1 MKVSSY
7 QGIFVKSSDSR
18 SECEHT
24 LPVVP
29 FWKHKE
35 CIFHTSEA
43 LFSKKQKVK
52 LLHTFIGLGLA
63 YNIPCHFGCYVT
75 HLFLHMQK
83 CAYSAVR
90 TCPNL
95 LKQQGILRWCQHCL
109 CYFLTYNNFVQV
121 CVHATLSTLS

>member
-52 LLHTFIGLGLA
+52 LLHTFIGFELA
-63 YNIPCHFGCYVT
+63 FPHGHISMLQQITVMWKYVPVS
-75 HLFLHMQK
+75 FF
-83 CAYSAVR
+83 
-90 TCPNL
+90 
-95 LKQQGILRWCQHCL
+95 I
-109 CYFLTYNNFVQV
+109 
-121 CVHATLSTLS
+121 